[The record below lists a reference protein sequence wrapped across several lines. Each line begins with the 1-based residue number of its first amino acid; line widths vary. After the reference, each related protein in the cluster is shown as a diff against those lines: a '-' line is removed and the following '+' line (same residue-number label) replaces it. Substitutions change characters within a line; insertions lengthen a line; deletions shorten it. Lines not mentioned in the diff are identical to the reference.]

1 MIAKTP
7 TGTRIEWPTVAVLG
21 LVLAAL
27 VVVWVTGPE
36 HRGDILASVGAV
48 GAVLLAVLRPMLIPP
63 AALALL
69 VVVGASGCGASA
81 LRAHAT
87 IATVAAV
94 TLGGA
99 APLVDPACDA
109 ALTACQREP
118 TCLAETAGRCRAASA
133 AVDGLA
139 LMTRGYLDA
148 IEVAS
153 MADEGAAMP
162 ALMTGLSRLVVRW
175 GEVAAYLLRFGVEL
189 PALPALASSLLGGA
203 S

>member
-21 LVLAAL
+21 LVLTAL

-36 HRGDILASVGAV
+36 HRGDILAGVGAV

-63 AALALL
+63 AALILAACL
-69 VVVGASGCGASA
+69 GASGCGASA
-81 LRAHAT
+81 LRTHAT
-87 IATVAAV
+87 IGTVAAV

-99 APLVDPACDA
+99 APLVAPACDA

-139 LMTRGYLDA
+139 LVTRGYLDA
-148 IEVAS
+148 IEIAS
-153 MADEGAAMP
+153 MADEGAALP

>member
-1 MIAKTP
+1 MRESL
-7 TGTRIEWPTVAVLG
+7 TGALSRISWPTAAVL
-21 LVLAAL
+21 VAIIAAT
-27 VVVWVTGPE
+27 VTVWVTSPD
-36 HRGDILASVGAV
+36 HRGDILAALAV
-48 GAVLLAVLRPMLIPP
+48 IGPALLALMRPMLRGP
-63 AALALL
+63 ALALIVGL
-69 VVVGASGCGASA
+69 GASGCGASA
-81 LRAHAT
+81 LSTHAT